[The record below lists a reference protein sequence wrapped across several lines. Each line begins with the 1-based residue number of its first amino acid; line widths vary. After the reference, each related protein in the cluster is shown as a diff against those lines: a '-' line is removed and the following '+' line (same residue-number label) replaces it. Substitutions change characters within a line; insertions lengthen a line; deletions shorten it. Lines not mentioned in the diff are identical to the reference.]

1 MSEYVARGKREMVIG
16 VTRIKFYK
24 KSGARLYIPAELVR
38 DPRFPFEDGDLVKIE
53 IGNDSILVE
62 KPEWWEIIDWDEM
75 PEAYERLPEDIKRK
89 IREKG
94 LAPK

>member
-1 MSEYVARGKREMVIG
+1 MKYGISRMKFRREG
-16 VTRIKFYK
+16 
-24 KSGARLYIPAELVR
+24 GARLYIPAELVR

-53 IGNDSILVE
+53 IGKDSILVE
-62 KPEWWEIIDWDEM
+62 KPEWWEMIDWNEM
-75 PEAYERLPEDIKRK
+75 PEAYERLPEEIKRK